1 MKYCKFIWLTVF
13 FLNLFSHLHGQEAK
27 LIIARALII
36 NGDTVLQGVTPPM
49 EIKSYRIYR
58 SPKEKAAY
66 EKLLRNV
73 KKVYPYAKLAGQ
85 KLREYEVVLKAAPN
99 DRERRKIMRKAE
111 DELNAKFGSEIKKLT
126 YSQGK
131 VLIKLIDRETGNS
144 SYSLLQELR
153 GKFTAFLWQSL
164 ARIFGYNLKVK
175 YDPYGEDAQIEDI
188 VQQIEKGQIL
198 LN

>member
-1 MKYCKFIWLTVF
+1 MKRHKLISITV
-13 FLNLFSHLHGQEAK
+13 LFSLLYSGLWGQEAK
-27 LIIARALII
+27 VIIARALII
-36 NGDTVLQGVTPPM
+36 NGDTVLQGVTPPI

-66 EKLLRNV
+66 EKLVRNI
-73 KKVYPYAKLAGQ
+73 KKVYPYAKLAGI

-99 DRERRKIMRKAE
+99 DHERRKIMRKAE
-111 DELNAKFGSEIKKLT
+111 DELNAKFGTELKKLT

-144 SYSLLQELR
+144 SYILLQELR
-153 GKFTAFLWQSL
+153 GKFRAFLWQSL